1 MLYPKPSMRHLQRA
15 LSFPSAA
22 AIRRFHSFLYKTL
35 VVLWVAL
42 CALAAGGA
50 MAAPTRAGQ
59 IDVPVDAAQVATPTD
74 AVRVQVPPYSA
85 RVLDTTGTLNTAQ
98 VAALNEQILAIEA
111 DTRAAVVVY
120 MLPTTGED
128 SIEEYAT
135 RVFEKWK
142 LGDTER
148 DDGILILAALEDR
161 RMRIEVGQ
169 GLEGTVPDVL
179 AGRIIDQDMKPRFQ
193 RNDYGGGLE
202 AAVSHIGALLRG
214 DIEPPDASRGGITP
228 FGWAFIAALLWG
240 FAVGVVRARRT
251 WKWPVTISIVA
262 AVPAV
267 AVVVL
272 KSPAIGAILLS
283 FPVPLAFALGF
294 GCGRSRTV
302 RRVTGG
308 IALAIGAMVGIAFVV
323 GSERFGLGLLYALG
337 GGIGCLLL
345 GLIAVGMRAAYK
357 RSLVEFGVRSALVA
371 CVVGYVAFQNPPDL
385 LLSDW
390 ESWLPTGMAFG
401 LAMLFGFFTGGA
413 GSSSGRDDSDS
424 SSSSRSSSGSSS
436 SSRSSSGGSSSGGG
450 SSGSW

>member
-1 MLYPKPSMRHLQRA
+1 M
-15 LSFPSAA
+15 
-22 AIRRFHSFLYKTL
+22 
-35 VVLWVAL
+35 
-42 CALAAGGA
+42 LAAGDA
-50 MAAPTRAGQ
+50 MAAPARAGQ
-59 IDVPVDAAQVATPTD
+59 TDVPSDAAQIATPAD
-74 AVRVQVPPYSA
+74 AVRVQIPPYSA

-142 LGDTER
+142 LGDTQR
-148 DDGILILAALEDR
+148 DDGILILVALEDR

-179 AGRIIDQDMKPRFQ
+179 AGRIIDQDMKPRFK
-193 RNDYGGGLE
+193 RNDYAGGLE
-202 AAVSHIGALLRG
+202 ATISHIGALVRG
-214 DIEPPDASRGGITP
+214 EVEPPQASRGGITP
-228 FGWAFIAALLWG
+228 FGWAFFAALLWG

-251 WKWPVTISIVA
+251 CTWKWPVTIGIVA

-272 KSPAIGAILLS
+272 KSPAVGAILLS

-302 RRVTGG
+302 RLVTGG
-308 IALAIGAMVGIAFVV
+308 IALAISAMVGIAFVV
-323 GSERFGLGLLYALG
+323 GANRFGLGLLYALG

-345 GLIAVGMRAAYK
+345 GLIAMGMRAAYK

-385 LLSDW
+385 LLTDW
-390 ESWLPTGMAFG
+390 ESWMPTGMAFG

-413 GSSSGRDDSDS
+413 GSSSGRDDRDGS
-424 SSSSRSSSGSSS
+424 SSSGSSSSSSS

>member
-1 MLYPKPSMRHLQRA
+1 
-15 LSFPSAA
+15 
-22 AIRRFHSFLYKTL
+22 
-35 VVLWVAL
+35 VLGASL
-42 CALAAGGA
+42 CLLAAGA
-50 MAAPTRAGQ
+50 MAAPT
-59 IDVPVDAAQVATPTD
+59 DVAAEAVPADIAVVAAPTD
-74 AVRVQVPPYSA
+74 AVRIAVPPYSA
-85 RVLDTTGTLNTAQ
+85 RVLDTTSTLNTQ
-98 VAALNEQILAIEA
+98 QIAALNEQILAIEA

-148 DDGILILAALEDR
+148 DDGILILVALQDR

-193 RNDYGGGLE
+193 RNDYAGGLE
-202 AAVSHIGALLRG
+202 AAINHIGALVRG
-214 DIEPPDASRGGITP
+214 DVEPPDAQPGGITP

-240 FAVGVVRARRT
+240 FAVGAVRARRT
-251 WKWPVTISIVA
+251 WKWPVTIGVVC
-262 AVPAV
+262 AVPVV

-272 KSPAIGAILLS
+272 KNVAIGAILLS

-302 RRVTGG
+302 RMVTGG
-308 IALAIGAMVGIAFVV
+308 IALVIGAMVATAFVV
-323 GSERFGLGLLYALG
+323 GANRFGSGLLYTLG

-345 GLIAVGMRAAYK
+345 CLIAMGMRGAYK

-385 LLSDW
+385 FLTDW
-390 ESWLPTGMAFG
+390 ESWMPTGMAFG
-401 LAMLFGFFTGGA
+401 LAMLFGFFTGGV
-413 GSSSGRDDSDS
+413 GSSSGRDDRDGS
-424 SSSSRSSSGSSS
+424 SSSGSSSSSSS

>member
-1 MLYPKPSMRHLQRA
+1 MQHPQPA
-15 LSFPSAA
+15 VAFPAPTPW
-22 AIRRFHSFLYKTL
+22 RLFKTL
-35 VVLWVAL
+35 AVLWAAL
-42 CALAAGGA
+42 CMLPAGA
-50 MAAPTRAGQ
+50 QQIAVPT
-59 IDVPVDAAQVATPTD
+59 DAAQVAAPVD
-74 AVRVQVPPYSA
+74 ATQVSAAREPVPPYSA
-85 RVLDTTGTLNTAQ
+85 RVLDTTGTLNTHQ
-98 VAALNEQILAIEA
+98 IAALNEQILAIEA
-111 DTRAAVVVY
+111 DTRAAVVVF

-142 LGDTER
+142 LGDTQR
-148 DDGILILAALEDR
+148 DDGILILVALEDR

-193 RNDYGGGLE
+193 RNDYAGGLE
-202 AAVSHIGALLRG
+202 AAISHIGALVRG
-214 DIEPPDASRGGITP
+214 DVEPPEASPGGITP
-228 FGWAFIAALLWG
+228 FGWAFFAALLWG
-240 FAVGVVRARRT
+240 FAVGVVRAHRT
-251 WKWPVTISIVA
+251 WKWPVTIGIVA
-262 AVPAV
+262 AVPVV

-272 KSPAIGAILLS
+272 KNVAIGAILLT

-302 RRVTGG
+302 RRVAGG
-308 IALAIGAMVGIAFVV
+308 IALAIGAMAGIAFVV
-323 GSERFGLGLLYALG
+323 GADRFGLGLLYALG

-345 GLIAVGMRAAYK
+345 GLIAMGMRSAYK

-371 CVVGYVAFQNPPDL
+371 CIVGYVAFQNPPDL
-385 LLSDW
+385 LLIDW

-401 LAMLFGFFTGGA
+401 LAMLFGFFPGGVSTSSGG
-413 GSSSGRDDSDS
+413 GSSSSGS
-424 SSSSRSSSGSSS
+424 SSSSSS